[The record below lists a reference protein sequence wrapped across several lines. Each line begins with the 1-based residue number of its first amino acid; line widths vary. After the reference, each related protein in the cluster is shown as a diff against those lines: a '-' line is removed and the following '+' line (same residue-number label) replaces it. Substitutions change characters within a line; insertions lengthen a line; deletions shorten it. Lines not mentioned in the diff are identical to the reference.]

1 MNPSKSKLF
10 KIVLMIIRT
19 ILQLINVVVIIW
31 LLVLHFI
38 IKEQTYSDS
47 IRYYIF
53 PLPVIIV
60 IVLIASGFLQKWKY
74 NIILAGLLSIIWLGR
89 SFKFHIPDKI
99 EENDLEVVFWNTSR
113 DNNFEVA
120 VTESGGLPDV
130 MVLVELN
137 ETNLLKERE
146 KYPNYY
152 FYKSSKE
159 LIIFSK
165 TPLII
170 ESENKSKFGT
180 IVVNFITSGINFY
193 AVDVQG
199 SIDVPRKWELDYI
212 NELNIKKS
220 NTIVLGDFN
229 IPFESKYLNQL
240 KNDFQHAFNK
250 KGNGLRETWF
260 YNLPILSLDHI
271 WVSKDLRILKTQK
284 LFTTKSDHSM
294 LKTYIKRKFK
304 KYKAPL

>member
-38 IKEQTYSDS
+38 IKELTYSDS

>member
-229 IPFESKYLNQL
+229 IPFESKYLNQI